1 MSTSEITPIENSL
14 QTVIDT
20 IPVLAWSARPDGS
33 IDFFNQQWSDYTGMS
48 CEEALDWGWKVAKHP
63 DDLPHIF
70 EVFEAAART
79 GQPFEVEGRIRR
91 RDGVFR
97 WFLIRGNPLRD
108 SSGAIVRW
116 YGTDVDIEDRK
127 RAEELIRANEQ
138 RLQDENVV
146 LKEQIDQV
154 FMFDEIVGSSPALKA
169 LLSNVVKVAPTD
181 ATVIIT
187 GETGTGKELV
197 ARAIHKNSQRKN
209 HAFVSVN
216 CAAIPSSLIESELF
230 GHEKGAFTGAVQRHR
245 GRFELAQG
253 GTIFLDEVGELLP
266 NTQTAL
272 LRVLQEREFE
282 RVGGSQLINVDVRVI
297 AATNRDLPAAVS
309 AGIFRSD
316 LYYRLNVIPIEIPPL
331 RERKADI
338 QSLVRYFTER
348 CARKAGKKVPEI
360 DKKSMDLLLNYSW
373 PGNVRELQNLIER
386 AVILHDPTTAYIQ
399 PSWLSSFS
407 TQSTA
412 NSQSNGLKKSAQ
424 EQKAVIQSALRESGG
439 QVSGPHGAAAR
450 LGIPRST
457 LESKIK
463 ALGIDKYRYTNG
475 TPLNEIR

>member
-1 MSTSEITPIENSL
+1 MTALEHPL
-14 QTVIDT
+14 QTIIDT

-33 IDFFNQQWSDYTGMS
+33 IDFFNQQWADYTGMRPD
-48 CEEALDWGWKVAKHP
+48 EALDWGWKVAKHP
-63 DDLPHIF
+63 NDLPRIL
-70 EVFEAAART
+70 EVFENAART

-97 WFLIRGNPLRD
+97 WFLIRGNPLHD
-108 SSGAIVRW
+108 ASGNILRW

-127 RAEELIRANEQ
+127 HAEEEIKQLKD

-154 FMFDEIVGSSPALKA
+154 FMFDEIVGSSLALKA
-169 LLSNVVKVAPTD
+169 VFSNIVKVAPTD
-181 ATVIIT
+181 ATVLIT

-197 ARAIHKNSQRKN
+197 ARAIHKSSQRKN

-216 CAAIPSSLIESELF
+216 CAAIPPSLIQSELF
-230 GHEKGAFTGAVQRHR
+230 GHEKGAFTGAVQRRR

-266 NTQTAL
+266 DTQTAL

-282 RVGGSQLINVDVRVI
+282 RVGSSQLIKVDVRVI
-297 AATNRDLPAAVS
+297 AATNRDLPADVA

-316 LYYRLNVIPIEIPPL
+316 LYYRLNVLPIEIPPL
-331 RERKADI
+331 RKRKADI
-338 QSLVRYFTER
+338 QLLVRYFAER
-348 CARKAGKKVPEI
+348 YARKAGKKIPEI
-360 DKKSMDLLLNYSW
+360 DKTSMDLLLNYNW

-386 AVILHDPTTAYIQ
+386 ALILDDPTTFFIQ
-399 PSWLSSFS
+399 PSWLSGSS

-412 NSQSNGLKKSAQ
+412 NSQSNGFKKSAH
-424 EQKAVIQSALRESGG
+424 EQKVLIQAALRESSG
-439 QVSGPHGAAAR
+439 QVSGPRGAAAR
-450 LGIPRST
+450 LGIPRTT

-463 ALGIDKYRYTNG
+463 SLRINKHLYISG
-475 TPLNEIR
+475 TSLRK